1 MADRLNVAALALGM
15 ALPLNGAFAAET
27 NDPTRPPPGY
37 SQRDASASAAATP
50 QAAPLRVSSL
60 FLLGDKP
67 YALVDG
73 QIVRPGDPL
82 AEGKVAGIDA
92 RGVWIVLPDRRR
104 RLLKWLPEVVKT
116 PAGSPPGARM
126 EKK

>member
-1 MADRLNVAALALGM
+1 MVDRLNMTARALGV
-15 ALPLNGAFAAET
+15 ALLLSGAVAAET
-27 NDPTRPPPGY
+27 SDPTRPPPGY
-37 SQRDASASAAATP
+37 SQSAAPPGAAATP

-73 QIVRPGDPL
+73 QIVRTGDPL

-92 RGVWIVLPDRRR
+92 RGVWIVLPDRSK
-104 RLLKWLPEVVKT
+104 RLLKWVPEVVKT
-116 PAGSPPGARM
+116 PAGSPSGARM